1 MKNLSSEELM
11 QVNGGISATAIF
23 GGIAIAIAFIA
34 SAIYGYFYPK
44 EG

>member
-11 QVNGGISATAIF
+11 QVNGGISAVAIF

>member
-1 MKNLSSEELM
+1 MEYLSSKELT
-11 QVNGGISATAIF
+11 QINGGISATAIF

>member
-1 MKNLSSEELM
+1 MKYLSNNELA
-11 QVNGGISATAIF
+11 QINGGISATAIF

>member
-1 MKNLSSEELM
+1 MKKLSSEELM
-11 QVNGGISATAIF
+11 QVNGGISAAAIF

>member
-1 MKNLSSEELM
+1 MRHLDDTQLREI
-11 QVNGGISATAIF
+11 NGGISATAIF
-23 GGIAIAIAFIA
+23 GGIALALVFIA

>member
-1 MKNLSSEELM
+1 MKQLEEIELT
-11 QVNGGISATAIF
+11 QINGGISASAIF

-34 SAIYGYFYPK
+34 SAIYGFFYPK

>member
-1 MKNLSSEELM
+1 MKHLNERELSKI
-11 QVNGGISATAIF
+11 NGGISVGTIL

>member
-1 MKNLSSEELM
+1 MKYLSIQELT

>member
-1 MKNLSSEELM
+1 MKQLDDKTLN
-11 QVNGGISATAIF
+11 QINGGISATAIF

>member
-1 MKNLSSEELM
+1 MRELNDIELTK
-11 QVNGGISATAIF
+11 VNGGISAATIF
-23 GGIAIAIAFIA
+23 GGIAIAIAFLA

>member
-1 MKNLSSEELM
+1 MKQLNEIELAK
-11 QVNGGISATAIF
+11 VNGGISAAAIF